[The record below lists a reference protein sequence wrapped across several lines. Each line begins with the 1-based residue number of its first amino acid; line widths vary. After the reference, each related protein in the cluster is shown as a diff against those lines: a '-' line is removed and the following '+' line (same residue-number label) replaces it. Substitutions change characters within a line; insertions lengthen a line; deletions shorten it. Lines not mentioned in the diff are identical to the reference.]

1 MDNVN
6 YNDNAFD
13 LNFNVDGDI
22 LSKFKENQIPYEAT
36 NIKASSM
43 RLAEAELFDTAINLF
58 KDMIGEK
65 KNELVNC

>member
-1 MDNVN
+1 
-6 YNDNAFD
+6 
-13 LNFNVDGDI
+13 
-22 LSKFKENQIPYEAT
+22 
-36 NIKASSM
+36 M